1 MDKVKI
7 ALPLDSIMQLAVLTA
22 TGQTLALEGVSASTT
37 IDTLKAMIQDTTGVP
52 PSSQRLTFSKPRLQT
67 HAPFTDGTLADY
79 GIQDGSTLLLVV
91 SGAAAVATDAA
102 AAGGDN
108 LASFSPAST
117 AAASSSPSSSASS
130 SAASTAATVT
140 DRDENDLEHFEEN
153 LMRAY
158 EAGTRVAQQA
168 SGGGVGGVGGV
179 PRFVP
184 NPLAERGERIVLASY
199 PRSGNSLLR
208 KLLETL
214 TGTVT
219 GSDTLPNRAM
229 SEQLR
234 DFGLVGE
241 SCTKSAWVI
250 KTHFPERYGWKRFRA
265 QRGLLLVRNPFN
277 AIDSYFNMQLTAT
290 HTDSLEDGEF
300 ARHGQFWN
308 RFVEEESVMWR
319 RFHEYVERGET
330 GEGRREHTLQP
341 LTERRQ

>member
-1 MDKVKI
+1 
-7 ALPLDSIMQLAVLTA
+7 MQLFVVTA
-22 TGQTLALEGVSASTT
+22 AGQTLTLEGVSASTT
-37 IDTLKAMIQDTTGVP
+37 IDTIKVMIQDATGFP
-52 PSSQRLTFSKPRLQT
+52 PASQRLTFS
-67 HAPFTDGTLADY
+67 HAALTDGTVAGY
-79 GIQDGSTLLLVV
+79 SIQDGSTLHLVV
-91 SGAAAVATDAA
+91 TGAAVAADSA

-117 AAASSSPSSSASS
+117 AASSSSSASASS
-130 SAASTAATVT
+130 SAASTAAATVT

-168 SGGGVGGVGGV
+168 SGGGVGGV

-290 HTDSLEDGEF
+290 HTDSLEDGEY

-319 RFHEYVERGET
+319 RFHEYVERRDGEE
-330 GEGRREHTLQP
+330 EGTWRTRVDGCGWGVG
-341 LTERRQ
+341 R